1 MAEEK
6 DFSLVEGRDP
16 STWSSFGVSGREYR
30 KFLLDAEENGEK
42 SKLTER
48 QKDDLKA
55 LQEYLEG
62 SDKGDDRKEQVSYD
76 ESQFTAEYWIR
87 MKGSYDIAFYLSY
100 PQWALSE
107 TNKQIQAYIFK
118 EYFDNGKSMVAICN
132 NARKKI
138 GLPEYGGKK
147 NLKDN
152 SKERQEEIVQEQ
164 QPTNKGFMFW
174 VKRLVGD
181 KNYENEKINQNE
193 EDIKREADKVS
204 VKNEQSSEEHYLDGN
219 ERISE

>member
-55 LQEYLEG
+55 LLEYEIG
-62 SDKGDDRKEQVSYD
+62 SENDNDRKQIEYD
-76 ESQFTAEYWIR
+76 ESLFTAEYWIR
-87 MKGSYDIAFYLSY
+87 MKGPYDIAFYLSY

-138 GLPEYGGKK
+138 GLPEYGSKK

-152 SKERQEEIVQEQ
+152 SKEQQEKNMQEQ

-181 KNYENEKINQNE
+181 KNHESEKFNQNE
-193 EDIKREADKVS
+193 EDIKRETDKVS
-204 VKNEQSSEEHYLDGN
+204 LKNEQSSEEHDLDEN